1 MRYNNINII
10 GSKKFQ
16 EQTVKALDLIKGKSK
31 NDFNKIKKYL
41 RKIKSA
47 QISGMIL
54 EKAQFDVSNKN
65 AFNSLEWY
73 ASAIVP
79 DIHHYYLHTIKNLP
93 WRKGN
98 MAKHET
104 LCVAEQVKFLKK
116 IKASKELIDY
126 TKNTLKTK
134 FWYVK
139 NRTW

>member
-1 MRYNNINII
+1 
-10 GSKKFQ
+10 
-16 EQTVKALDLIKGKSK
+16 
-31 NDFNKIKKYL
+31 
-41 RKIKSA
+41 
-47 QISGMIL
+47 
-54 EKAQFDVSNKN
+54 
-65 AFNSLEWY
+65 
-73 ASAIVP
+73 
-79 DIHHYYLHTIKNLP
+79 
-93 WRKGN
+93 